1 MAMLREIGHFKC
13 SLHQVNIFI
22 LCKYVCIYISVYV
35 CIHIYV
41 CVRFFPREPDLRS
54 GRHQDTFAF
63 SKMTGAELAFGG
75 FHVDTP
81 NLSMV
86 TWGTSVI
93 TRKLGLNICLI
104 IGAAAE
110 KPALDPLVPP

>member
-1 MAMLREIGHFKC
+1 MYL
-13 SLHQVNIFI
+13 
-22 LCKYVCIYISVYV
+22 YIYN
-35 CIHIYV
+35 IYV